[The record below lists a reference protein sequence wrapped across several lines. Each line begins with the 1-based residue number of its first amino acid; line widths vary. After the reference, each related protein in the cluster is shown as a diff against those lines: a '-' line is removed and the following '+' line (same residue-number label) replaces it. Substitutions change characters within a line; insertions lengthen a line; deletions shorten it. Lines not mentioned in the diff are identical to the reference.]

1 MLTKVSSRTFEFK
14 FNVIDFLIGMSK
26 YYWLAFLLA
35 PSIYSDAQET
45 QKTKWVDS
53 VFSTLKTEGKI
64 GQLFVVPFSTNTSK
78 DDVQMLINQCK
89 AGKIGGLLTG
99 KSGPVGYAKS
109 MNRLQSNSKIPLL
122 TGAGIS
128 QDLSH
133 SFDSTMNFFDASV
146 LNAISN
152 DSLLYGLSQE
162 LSRQKDILHFHF
174 LFYSNGDSIRYLKA
188 IDVGKI
194 QPPTK
199 SKKGDEEKQAF
210 LQGNDLLISPKNIDA
225 SINAIAKAIK
235 KDKLLASR
243 LDQSVKKI
251 LLAKYDVGL
260 WKNKFIDTDNLISK
274 LHTPEAELLKL
285 KLAEAAVTVVRNDA
299 EVIPIQKIESR
310 SFVSLSLGEEVGNEF
325 THFLSKYDG
334 FKHYAVKTLN
344 DTVGLS
350 TLIKDKDIIVVGLFE
365 GSTSWLKDIAGLIN
379 RLPKERVII
388 CSFGNPSDLN
398 YFKKIPSW
406 IASYSN
412 EPGIPQATAQLI
424 FGGIAAQGRLPVRI
438 SDSLAIGTSIKTQAT
453 QRLTYSLPED
463 VAMNSTTLKRIESI
477 AQEAIA
483 IGATPGCHVL
493 IARNGKVVYEKSF
506 GSLSYDKKIPV
517 SDETIYDLA
526 SVTKVSATLQTVMYM
541 QEKGLIDI
549 NKKASVYLPE
559 LKGSNKEDFIIKDI
573 LTHQAGL
580 WPYLPFWAETVKD
593 SLVTKKY
600 YGHEASDEFP
610 FPVAENLFAAK
621 SMKDSL
627 WQWIIKSKVRE
638 KPSRTVYDYRYS
650 DMGFYIMQHL
660 AEKMLRQPMEDFLQK
675 NIYQPLGA
683 STLGYLPLRK
693 FPSTQIAP
701 TEKDT
706 LFRKSL
712 LIGYVHDQG
721 AAMHGG
727 IAGHAGLFS
736 DANDLAKL
744 GQMWLNQ
751 GSYGGIQFFKPETVN
766 FFTAKQYTD
775 SSRGLGWDKPPNGS
789 TSMYA
794 SSKTF
799 GHTGFTG
806 TCIWVDPE
814 FNLVYVFLSNRV
826 NPDMNNTKILNANIR
841 PRIQEVIYQSIF
853 TYCKNH
859 SPVETN

>member
-1 MLTKVSSRTFEFK
+1 M
-14 FNVIDFLIGMSK
+14 GMSR
-26 YYWLAFLLA
+26 YFLLA
-35 PSIYSDAQET
+35 LLFATSIYSSAQDDK
-45 QKTKWVDS
+45 KTKWVDS
-53 VFSTLKTEGKI
+53 VFSTLKTEEKI
-64 GQLFVVPFSTNTSK
+64 GQLFVVPFSNYASDENKT
-78 DDVQMLINQCK
+78 LINQSK
-89 AGKIGGLLTG
+89 AGKIGGLFIQR
-99 KSGPVGYAKS
+99 SGPVGYAKS
-109 MNRLQSNSKIPLL
+109 MKQLQSNSKIPLL
-122 TGAGIS
+122 IGAAVS
-128 QDLSH
+128 QDLTH
-133 SFDSTMNFFDASV
+133 AFDSTMIFFEPNV
-146 LNAISN
+146 LNAISS
-152 DSLLYGLSQE
+152 DSLLNSLSQE
-162 LSRQKDILHFHF
+162 LSRQMGILQIHFI
-174 LFYSNGDSIRYLKA
+174 FYPNRDSIRNLKTVNVSQ
-188 IDVGKI
+188 IPTK
-194 QPPTK
+194 TK

-225 SINAIAKAIK
+225 SIKVISKAIK
-235 KDKLLASR
+235 KNKALASR

-251 LLAKYDVGL
+251 LAVKYDAGL
-260 WKNKFIDTDNLISK
+260 WKNKFIDTDNLISR
-274 LHTPEAELLKL
+274 LHTPEADLLKL
-285 KLAEAAVTVVRNDA
+285 KLAEASVTVVQNDA
-299 EVIPIQKIESR
+299 GIIPIQKIDDR
-310 SFVSLSLGEEVGNEF
+310 SFVSISLGEGTKNEF
-325 THFLSKYDG
+325 THYLSKYDG
-334 FKHYAVKTLN
+334 FKHYSVKALSDTL
-344 DTVGLS
+344 GLS
-350 TLIKDKDIIVVGLFE
+350 TLVKYKDIIVIGLFP
-365 GSTSWLKDIAGLIN
+365 GSSSWLKDVSGLIN
-379 RLPKERVII
+379 GLPKERVII
-388 CSFGNPSDLN
+388 CSFGNPMDLSYFEEIPTLIAAYSD
-398 YFKKIPSW
+398 
-406 IASYSN
+406 
-412 EPGIPQATAQLI
+412 EQGIPQAAAEVI
-424 FGGIAAQGRLPVRI
+424 FGGIGAQGKLSIKI
-438 SDSLAIGTSIKTQAT
+438 SDSLTVGKSIKTKAI
-453 QRLTYSLPED
+453 QRFAYSLPED
-463 VAMNSTTLKRIESI
+463 AGMNSTTLKRIEPI
-477 AQEAIA
+477 AQEAIS
-483 IGATPGCHVL
+483 IGATPGCHILV
-493 IARNGKVVYEKSF
+493 ARNGKVIYEKSF
-506 GSLSYDKKIPV
+506 GSLSYDNKIPV

-541 QEKGLIDI
+541 HEKGMIDI

-593 SLVTKKY
+593 SIVTKKY
-600 YGHEASDEFP
+600 YGHEASNEFP
-610 FPVAENLFAAK
+610 FPVAENLFATK

-638 KPSRTVYDYRYS
+638 KSPRAGYDYRYS

-660 AEKMLRQPMEDFLQK
+660 AEKMIGEPLEDFLQK

-693 FPSTQIAP
+693 FPLTQIAP

-712 LIGYVHDQG
+712 LVGYVHDQG

-736 DANDLAKL
+736 NANDLAKL

-751 GSYGGIQFFKPETVN
+751 GSYGGVQFFKPETLN

-775 SSRGLGWDKPPNGS
+775 SRRGLGWDRPILSDWNSPV
-789 TSMYA
+789 SMYA

-841 PRIQEVIYQSIF
+841 PRIQDVIYQSIF

-859 SPVETN
+859 NQVETK

>member
-1 MLTKVSSRTFEFK
+1 M
-14 FNVIDFLIGMSK
+14 GMSRF
-26 YYWLAFLLA
+26 YLLA
-35 PSIYSDAQET
+35 LLFASSIYTSAQNDR
-45 QKTKWVDS
+45 KTKWVDS
-53 VFSTLKTEGKI
+53 VFSKLKIEEKI
-64 GQLFVVPFSTNTSK
+64 GQVFIVPFSTNMPK
-78 DDVQMLINQCK
+78 EDLQDLINQSK
-89 AGKIGGLLTG
+89 AGKLGGLIIQR
-99 KSGPVGYAKS
+99 SAPVGYAKS
-109 MNRLQSNSKIPLL
+109 VNRLQSNSKIPLL
-122 TGAGIS
+122 IGADIRK
-128 QDLSH
+128 DLSLI
-133 SFDSTMNFFDASV
+133 FDSTMVFFEANV

-152 DSLLYGLSQE
+152 DSLLYSLSHE
-162 LSRQKDILHFHF
+162 HFRQKDILHIHF
-174 LFYSNGDSIRYLKA
+174 PFNPNNDSIRNLKT
-188 IDVGKI
+188 IDVQQI
-194 QPPTK
+194 QSNAKP
-199 SKKGDEEKQAF
+199 KKGVEEKQAF
-210 LQGNDLLISPKNIDA
+210 LKGNDLLISPKNIDA
-225 SINAIAKAIK
+225 SIKTIAKAIK
-235 KDKLLASR
+235 KDRVLAAR

-251 LLAKYDVGL
+251 LYVKYDADL
-260 WKNKFIDTDNLISK
+260 WQNKFIDTDNLISR
-274 LHTPEAELLKL
+274 LHTPEADLLKL
-285 KLAEAAVTVVRNDA
+285 KLAEASVTVVQNDA
-299 EVIPIQKIESR
+299 EIIPIQKINNR
-310 SFVSLSLGEEVGNEF
+310 TFVSVSLGEGNKNEF

-334 FKHYAVKTLN
+334 FKHYSVKTLS

-350 TLIKDKDIIVVGLFE
+350 TLLKEKDIIVIGLFP
-365 GSTSWLKDIAGLIN
+365 GSAPLLKDISGLIN
-379 RLPKERVII
+379 RLPQERVII
-388 CSFGNPSDLN
+388 CSFSDPTDLN
-398 YFKKIPSW
+398 YFKKIPTL
-406 IASYSN
+406 IAAYSD
-412 EPGIPQATAQLI
+412 EQGIPQAAAEVI
-424 FGGIAAQGRLPVRI
+424 FGGIGSQGKLSINI
-438 SDSLAIGTSIKTQAT
+438 SDSLLVGKNIKTKT
-453 QRLTYSLPED
+453 IQRFAYSLPED
-463 VAMNSTTLKRIESI
+463 AGMNSTTLKRIEPI
-477 AQEAIA
+477 AQEAIS
-483 IGATPGCHVL
+483 IGATPGCHILV
-493 IARNGKVVYEKSF
+493 ARNGKVIYEKSF
-506 GSLSYDKKIPV
+506 GSLSYDNKIPV

-541 QEKGLIDI
+541 HEKGMIDI

-593 SLVTKKY
+593 SIVTKKY
-600 YGHEASDEFP
+600 YGHEASNEFP
-610 FPVAENLFAAK
+610 FPVAENLFATK

-638 KPSRTVYDYRYS
+638 KSPRAGYDYRYS

-660 AEKMLRQPMEDFLQK
+660 AEKMIGEPLEDFLQK

-693 FPSTQIAP
+693 FPLTQIAP

-712 LIGYVHDQG
+712 LVGYVHDQG

-736 DANDLAKL
+736 NANDLAKL

-751 GSYGGIQFFKPETVN
+751 GSYGGVQFFKPETLN

-775 SSRGLGWDKPPNGS
+775 SRRGLGWDRPILSDWNSPV
-789 TSMYA
+789 SMYA

-841 PRIQEVIYQSIF
+841 PRIQDVIYQSIF

-859 SPVETN
+859 NQVETK